1 MGGYTGPNNRR
12 YEQPRRWWH
21 LAILTT
27 ALGGVGLV
35 AYTTL
40 GLSCMRAFF
49 V

>member
-27 ALGGVGLV
+27 ALGAVWGWLHIRRS
-35 AYTTL
+35 A
-40 GLSCMRAFF
+40 
-49 V
+49 